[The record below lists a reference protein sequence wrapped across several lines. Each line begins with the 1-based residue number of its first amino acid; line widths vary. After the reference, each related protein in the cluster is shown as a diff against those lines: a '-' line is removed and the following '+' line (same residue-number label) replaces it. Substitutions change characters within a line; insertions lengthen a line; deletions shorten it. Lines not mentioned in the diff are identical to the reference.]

1 MVIFSKPFD
10 RKILLE
16 LETHYFGDMVKGVVD
31 IDERK
36 IALDAL
42 EFDSLIN
49 IRPNQGNRSRG
60 VEDPPFRKK
69 SRRLF
74 ILYASR

>member
-49 IRPNQGNRSRG
+49 FRPNQGNRSRG
-60 VEDPPFRKK
+60 VEDPAIQEKIK
-69 SRRLF
+69 EIVYSLCK
-74 ILYASR
+74 

>member
-42 EFDSLIN
+42 EFDSLTN

-60 VEDPPFRKK
+60 VEDPAIQEKIK
-69 SRRLF
+69 EIVYSLCK
-74 ILYASR
+74 

>member
-16 LETHYFGDMVKGVVD
+16 LGTHYFGDMVKGVVD

-49 IRPNQGNRSRG
+49 FRPNQGNRSRG
-60 VEDPPFRKK
+60 VEDPAIQEKIK
-69 SRRLF
+69 EIVYSLCK
-74 ILYASR
+74 

>member
-36 IALDAL
+36 FSDRREFQRYFRQLMKDVL
-42 EFDSLIN
+42 EK
-49 IRPNQGNRSRG
+49 
-60 VEDPPFRKK
+60 EDW
-69 SRRLF
+69 
-74 ILYASR
+74 